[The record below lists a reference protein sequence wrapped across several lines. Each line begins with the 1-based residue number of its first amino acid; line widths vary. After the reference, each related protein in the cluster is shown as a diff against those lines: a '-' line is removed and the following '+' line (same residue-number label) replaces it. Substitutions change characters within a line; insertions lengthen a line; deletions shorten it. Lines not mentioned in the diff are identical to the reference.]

1 MSPKKASKPTDVAT
15 RGRGAAHR
23 TAATPGGNRA
33 QAQKGDGSE
42 RAAATKPP
50 RPRGA
55 SASRVGRSRKT
66 DLPPFDDPSNYL
78 G

>member
-1 MSPKKASKPTDVAT
+1 MSPKKASKPTDAAT
-15 RGRGAAHR
+15 FGRRPAHW
-23 TAATPGGNRA
+23 TPTTPGGNRL
-33 QAQKGDGSE
+33 QVQKGDGSE

-55 SASRVGRSRKT
+55 SASGVGRSRKT

>member
-33 QAQKGDGSE
+33 QLQKADESE
-42 RAAATKPP
+42 HAAATKPP
-50 RPRGA
+50 RPRMA
-55 SASRVGRSRKT
+55 SAPRVGKSR
-66 DLPPFDDPSNYL
+66 DAAPPPFDDPANYL

>member
-1 MSPKKASKPTDVAT
+1 MSPKKASKPTDAAT
-15 RGRGAAHR
+15 LGRRAAHR
-23 TAATPGGNRA
+23 TPTTPGGNRP

-42 RAAATKPP
+42 RAAATQPP

-55 SASRVGRSRKT
+55 SAPGVGRSRKT
-66 DLPPFDDPSNYL
+66 NPPPFDDPANYL

>member
-1 MSPKKASKPTDVAT
+1 MSPKKANKPTDAAT
-15 RGRGAAHR
+15 LGRRAAHR
-23 TAATPGGNRA
+23 TPTTPGGNLP
-33 QAQKGDGSE
+33 QVQKGDGSE
-42 RAAATKPP
+42 RAPATKPP

-55 SASRVGRSRKT
+55 IEPRVGRSRNT